1 MESLIIHESEI
12 IKKKQTRT
20 TKNIKKAFLMYASE
34 VLKNKT
40 INDYVNINQLYKTL
54 KESFERE
61 YKCKIGLF
69 SVIRIVND
77 LL

>member
-1 MESLIIHESEI
+1 MVHENEL

-20 TKNIKKAFLMYASE
+20 TKNIKKAFLLYASE
-34 VLKNKT
+34 KLR
-40 INDYVNINQLYKTL
+40 NDPSTYVNIDSVCKSL
-54 KESFERE
+54 KESFEEE

-69 SVIRIVND
+69 SVVRIVND